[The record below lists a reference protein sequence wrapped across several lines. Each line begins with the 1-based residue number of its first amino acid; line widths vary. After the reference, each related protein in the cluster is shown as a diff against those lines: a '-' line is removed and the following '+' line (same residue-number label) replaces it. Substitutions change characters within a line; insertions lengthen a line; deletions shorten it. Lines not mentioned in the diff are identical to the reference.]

1 MLNFV
6 MFLANS
12 NQEAIRTIRFDPYWP
27 HKVFITFDQRLMLFS
42 ISNTFRKLNRR
53 QQNLTHIVLDMMIVF
68 RSALHF
74 LMFSTNF
81 DQRTIRFDTCY
92 VLRVVSKNIFLF
104 VSNIHKKW
112 IKDKTV
118 WPVLP
123 FYNTISNK
131 PSIFF
136 MFQIFLRNLN

>member
-1 MLNFV
+1 
-6 MFLANS
+6 
-12 NQEAIRTIRFDPYWP
+12 
-27 HKVFITFDQRLMLFS
+27 MLFS
-42 ISNTFRKLNRR
+42 ISNTFRKLNQR

-104 VSNIHKKW
+104 FQTFIKNESRTKRFDPYCPFTTLFLTNPLFFYASNIFKKFELGTIW
-112 IKDKTV
+112 SDPHFPFKK
-118 WPVLP
+118 VL
-123 FYNTISNK
+123 I
-131 PSIFF
+131 
-136 MFQIFLRNLN
+136 IFLTKELI